1 MASTDELLGN
11 MVQAHLVKQGVETP
25 MLSPPKEGAAETIE
39 AAFRTIMEAMGL
51 DMTDD
56 SLQDS
61 PKRVAKMFTK
71 EIFKGLDYKNFP
83 KCTIMENK
91 MKYSAM
97 VLESGIAV
105 KSYCEHHFV
114 AIDGVAT
121 VAYIPDQHVIGLS
134 KLNRIVDFFSRR
146 PQVQERLT
154 EQIYEALTVALGTAD
169 VAVMINATH
178 FCVKHRGVEDANSST
193 TTCKLGGK
201 FKDEPTVRAEF
212 LSIANAHKG

>member
-1 MASTDELLGN
+1 MSATDELVGN
-11 MVQAHLVKQGVETP
+11 MVQAHLVAKGVETP
-25 MLSPPKEGAAETIE
+25 MLSAPKEGAFDIIQES
-39 AAFRTIMEAMGL
+39 FRKIMEAMGL
-51 DMTDD
+51 DMADD

-83 KCTIMENK
+83 KCTIMKNK
-91 MKYSAM
+91 MQYSAM
-97 VLESGIAV
+97 VCEEGIAV

-121 VAYIPDQHVIGLS
+121 VAYIPGEHVVGLS

-154 EQIYEALTVALGTAD
+154 EQVYEALTVVLGTED
-169 VAVMINATH
+169 VAVMVKATH
-178 FCVKHRGVEDANSST
+178 FCVKHRGVEDANSTT

-212 LSIANAHKG
+212 LSIANAKG